1 MLSTYDM
8 DTFQKRQEQEAILD
22 LRKRA
27 IARWLKQLPMPEE
40 SEDARRKKTMW
51 TSFQSFGDEEDDSV
65 REMQR
70 EQRKGS
76 RDVVD
81 DTEETPIDMFEK
93 KSMPS
98 ENDCPIQNLRRQET
112 ESIPPIDQWIACCL
126 L

>member
-40 SEDARRKKTMW
+40 NENEKRKKTIW
-51 TSFQSFGDEEDDSV
+51 TSFQSFGDEEEDDSV

-70 EQRKGS
+70 EQGS
-76 RDVVD
+76 RDVD
-81 DTEETPIDMFEK
+81 DTEETPLDMFEK

-98 ENDCPIQNLRRQET
+98 ENDCPIKNLRRQET
-112 ESIPPIDQWIACCL
+112 ESIPPIDQWMGCCL